1 MLLTDQQKLQILE
14 ASFTQS
20 FSSIVITDAD
30 FEQGGPH
37 IILCNDS
44 FCKMTGYD
52 RHELIGQNPKI
63 LQGPLTDR
71 KVIDRL
77 RQCLIDGDFFHGRA
91 TNYRKDGK
99 PYVVEW
105 NITPIKNERGKICY
119 FVSVQTNL
127 SSLLIAE
134 RERDILAKALQE
146 TSDCVMVTNTSGDVI
161 FVNHGFEKLTG
172 YNSSEIIGKKP
183 FFICS
188 DTSQD
193 VDSEKTTFNLENTSF
208 KQNEVIVRKSDGE
221 LAYLIKDVTTVQSQD
236 GLLTSDICIGKD
248 ITERVLNRKK
258 LESLA
263 QTDPLTGLLN
273 RHAGDTLIEH
283 VLSESKANHVLFS
296 MVMGDIDHFKKINDQ
311 YGHLTGD
318 KVLIAVSALLK
329 KTVRGSDYCVRWGG
343 EEFLIVLPNCSGET
357 AAILAERIRNDLTKL
372 DLEQVGQITM
382 SFGVAQWDQKESAE
396 KPIAR
401 ADDALYKAKQTGRN
415 RVFMA
420 PAV

>member
-119 FVSVQTNL
+119 YVSVQTNL

-134 RERDILAKALQE
+134 RERDILARALKE
-146 TSDCVMVTNTSGDVI
+146 TSDCVMVTEASGEVI

-172 YNSSEIIGKKP
+172 YQSSEIIGKKP

-193 VDSEKTTFNLENTSF
+193 VDSDKTTFNF
-208 KQNEVIVRKSDGE
+208 KTPPSHRM
-221 LAYLIKDVTTVQSQD
+221 
-236 GLLTSDICIGKD
+236 
-248 ITERVLNRKK
+248 R
-258 LESLA
+258 
-263 QTDPLTGLLN
+263 
-273 RHAGDTLIEH
+273 
-283 VLSESKANHVLFS
+283 
-296 MVMGDIDHFKKINDQ
+296 
-311 YGHLTGD
+311 
-318 KVLIAVSALLK
+318 
-329 KTVRGSDYCVRWGG
+329 
-343 EEFLIVLPNCSGET
+343 
-357 AAILAERIRNDLTKL
+357 
-372 DLEQVGQITM
+372 
-382 SFGVAQWDQKESAE
+382 
-396 KPIAR
+396 
-401 ADDALYKAKQTGRN
+401 
-415 RVFMA
+415 
-420 PAV
+420 